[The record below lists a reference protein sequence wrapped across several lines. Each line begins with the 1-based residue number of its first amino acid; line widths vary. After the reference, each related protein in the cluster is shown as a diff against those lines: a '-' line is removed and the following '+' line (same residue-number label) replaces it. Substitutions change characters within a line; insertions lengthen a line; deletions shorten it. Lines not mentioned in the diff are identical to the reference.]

1 MFKHLLSKRRRP
13 QPRDERV
20 VVDRRLAPM
29 PRIRYYS

>member
-1 MFKHLLSKRRRP
+1 MFKQLLSRRRP
-13 QPRDERV
+13 PRPRDARV